1 MKHLPLIAALV
12 FASMPCFA
20 AGDAPKAE
28 IEKVVSQFQ
37 GALKAHD
44 GTTLASLFIPESSWV
59 ETLGPKGLETVH
71 AKKPDAPR
79 YHTSTPGK
87 FADFVSKSTSPLE
100 ERFHDVRI
108 ETDGTV
114 GIVYFDFEFLLD
126 GKVQNRGAETWQM
139 VRTDDGWKIAAM
151 LYSSNF

>member
-1 MKHLPLIAALV
+1 MKTLPLMAALTL
-12 FASMPCFA
+12 AATPAFA
-20 AGDAPKAE
+20 ADTSKAD

-44 GTTLASLFIPESSWV
+44 GKTLGSLFIPELSWV
-59 ETLGPKGLETVH
+59 EALGPEGLITVH

-87 FADFVSKSTSPLE
+87 FADFVSNSKNALE

-108 ETDGTV
+108 ETDGAV

>member
-1 MKHLPLIAALV
+1 MKSFPLMAALALV
-12 FASMPCFA
+12 SSPAFA
-20 AGDAPKAE
+20 ADGAKAD

-37 GALKAHD
+37 GALKTHD
-44 GTTLASLFIPESSWV
+44 GKALASLFTPECSWV
-59 ETLGPKGLETVH
+59 EALGAESLVKVK
-71 AKKPDAPR
+71 AKKPDAGP
-79 YHTSTPGK
+79 YHTSTPAK
-87 FADFVSKSTSPLE
+87 FVDFVANSKDPLE

-114 GIVYFDFEFLLD
+114 GIVYFDFDFLLN
-126 GKVQNRGAETWQM
+126 GKIQNHGAETWQM

>member
-1 MKHLPLIAALV
+1 MKTVPLMVALALIAG
-12 FASMPCFA
+12 PA
-20 AGDAPKAE
+20 AAADTSKAE
-28 IEKVVSQFQ
+28 IEKVVSTFQ

-44 GTTLASLFIPESSWV
+44 GKTLGGLFVPESSWI
-59 ETLGPKGLETVH
+59 EALGPEGLKTVH

-87 FADFVSKSTSPLE
+87 FADFVGNNTSSLE

-108 ETDGTV
+108 ETDGAV

>member
-1 MKHLPLIAALV
+1 MKAIPFLAVLA
-12 FASMPCFA
+12 FA
-20 AGDAPKAE
+20 AAPAMAAESPKAD
-28 IEKVVSQFQ
+28 IQKVVEQFQ

-44 GTTLASLFIPESSWV
+44 AKTLGSLFTPECSWV
-59 ETLGPKGLETVH
+59 EALGADSLVKVR
-71 AKKPDAPR
+71 AKKPDIGP
-79 YHTSTPGK
+79 YHTSTPAK
-87 FADFVSKSTSPLE
+87 FVGFVGSSKDPLE

-114 GIVYFDFEFLLD
+114 GIVYFDFEFLLA

-139 VRTDDGWKIAAM
+139 VRTEDGWKIAAM

>member
-1 MKHLPLIAALV
+1 MKSLSLLAALALV
-12 FASMPCFA
+12 SSPAFA
-20 AGDAPKAE
+20 ADGAKAD

-37 GALKAHD
+37 DALKTHD
-44 GTTLASLFIPESSWV
+44 AKTLGSLFTPECSWV
-59 ETLGPKGLETVH
+59 EALGPKGLETVR
-71 AKKPDAPR
+71 AKKPDAGP
-79 YHTSTPGK
+79 YHTSTPAK
-87 FADFVSKSTSPLE
+87 FVDFVGKSKDALE

-108 ETDGTV
+108 ETDGAV
-114 GIVYFDFEFLLD
+114 GSVYFDFEFLLA